1 MTYEEAK
8 MKLATMED
16 GRYLALCYETDIG
29 EIAFEAMKEAYVE
42 VHNFE
47 RKYDNIIY
55 SSFKELYG
63 NSDWY
68 DTKLT
73 ECDKA
78 SLIDRITLVTAY
90 YESIIKLTK
99 KFDELLME
107 HYY

>member
-1 MTYEEAK
+1 MTYEKAK
-8 MKLATMED
+8 IELATMED

-29 EIAFEAMKEAYVE
+29 RMAFEAMMEANAE
-42 VHNFE
+42 VHDFE

-55 SSFKELYG
+55 SNPDELYG
-63 NSDWY
+63 YSDWY
-68 DTKLT
+68 DTRLT
-73 ECDKA
+73 ECDKG
-78 SLIDRITLVTAY
+78 SYIDRITLVTAY